1 MSTDAPTVMPSPV
14 PVGNPLGIK
23 ELTAALVKHYDLHE
37 GLYDLYLEYQFAFG
51 NFGPSAS
58 QVVPSAVVGLSKLGV
73 TKVTQTGPLTVDASE
88 VNPAQPA
95 LRPRRSSRSKSDA

>member
-1 MSTDAPTVMPSPV
+1 MSTDAPTIIASPV
-14 PVGNPLGIK
+14 PVGTPLGIK

-51 NFGPSAS
+51 NFGPSAT

-73 TKVTQTGPLTVDASE
+73 TKVSQTGPLTVDASE
-88 VNPAQPA
+88 VNPVQPV
-95 LRPRRSSRSKSDA
+95 LRQKRSSKSKSDA

>member
-1 MSTDAPTVMPSPV
+1 LD
-14 PVGNPLGIK
+14 IR
-23 ELTAALVKHYDLHE
+23 ELTAALVKHYGLHE

-73 TKVTQTGPLTVDASE
+73 TKVAQTGPLTVDASE
-88 VNPAQPA
+88 VNPAQPVA
-95 LRPRRSSRSKSDA
+95 RPKRSGKTRSDA